1 MRLRVCTTPMALS
14 LAEDVVAELRKTG
27 AILRPDAI
35 AACVVELIE
44 LIEYDSRAGAVV
56 RVTVRGGKE
65 YVVMQ

>member
-44 LIEYDSRAGAVV
+44 YDSRAGAVV